1 MPINKNAYLRY
12 RILDEL
18 ISQGNIERQHLLD
31 ELNLRLEG
39 QGGTSVAIET
49 LDGDIRF
56 LKQEFKAPIICSRKR
71 GYYYE
76 EEDYRIFTNEL
87 EKAEI
92 KALDF
97 AINVLN
103 GNSHIAL
110 IREAQSVLNK
120 IFRKATER
128 KREGSTII
136 SESNL
141 QVQGVEF
148 LEPLHEAILE
158 EKCIIIEHRSIR
170 QKKIVKHYFSPYA
183 LKEYR
188 GLWYVIG
195 YSAEK
200 EFTINLALDRIKIV
214 RDVAGVSFYRDP
226 AFNLNRYFKHSI
238 GITTLQSG
246 KPSRVRFWVS
256 ADSVYFLKIQPLH
269 ATQRIMEEDEKGAVV
284 QMDVYLSEE
293 LTISLLGLGSRIKV
307 LDPPELI
314 ASVKVHVEKMK
325 KFYSA

>member
-12 RILDEL
+12 QILDEL
-18 ISQGNIERQHLLD
+18 ISRGNIERQHLLD
-31 ELNLRLEG
+31 ELNERLEE
-39 QGGTSVAIET
+39 QGSTAVAIET

-56 LKQEFKAPIICSRKR
+56 LKKEFKAPIICSRQR
-71 GYYYE
+71 GYYY
-76 EEDYRIFTNEL
+76 DDPGYRAFTNKL

-110 IREAQSVLNK
+110 VREAQSVLNK

-128 KREGSTII
+128 KMEVSTIF
-136 SESNL
+136 SESRL
-141 QVQGVEF
+141 QVQGVEY

-158 EKCIIIEHRSIR
+158 KKCILIEHRSLR
-170 QKKIVKHYFSPYA
+170 QKKIVKHHFSPYA

-195 YSAEK
+195 FSEEK
-200 EFTINLALDRIKIV
+200 EFTINLALDRIKAV
-214 RDVAGVSFYRDP
+214 RDAIGLSFHQDP
-226 AFNLNRYFKHSI
+226 EFNLNRYFKHSI

-246 KPSRVRFWVS
+246 KPSKVRFWAS
-256 ADSVYFLKIQPLH
+256 TDSVYFLKIQPLH
-269 ATQRIMEEDEKGAVV
+269 ATQRITEEDEKGAIL

-293 LTISLLGLGSRIKV
+293 LTISLLGLGSRIKI

-314 ASVKVHVEKMK
+314 QSVKSHVAQMK
-325 KFYSA
+325 KYYKA